1 MDSALSIFGAAL
13 DKYTHNL
20 LARIALDYNLDES
33 ELVAKYSGG
42 VVKVKKPKVPKPDR
56 QPCPGLTGKKTPC
69 KNACLPGENTCHF
82 HSGKPKVPKVEPPM
96 ICTPCDLQKLQAA
109 AEDVRVEMSLQERLR
124 MIVGEEDLDT

>member
-1 MDSALSIFGAAL
+1 MDSALSIFGPAL

-69 KNACLPGENTCHF
+69 KNACLPGEDTCHF
-82 HSGKPKVPKVEPPM
+82 HSGKPKVQPQVV
-96 ICTPCDLQKLQAA
+96 ICTPCDLQKFQAA
-109 AEDVRVEMSLQERLR
+109 AEEVREEMSLQERLR